1 MTDEDILWRRS
12 KLGLHM
18 SDAERQRFARGT
30 GHGIER
36 LRLSGISYRA
46 GSELWLR
53 DIDLSLAAGGIN
65 VLLGATLAGK
75 TTLLRIMAGLDRP
88 TTGRILDGDRD
99 LTGVPVRQRN
109 VAMVYQQFINYP
121 SLTVYENIA
130 SPLRV
135 ARKSEAEIKARV
147 TQLAETLRLSPFL
160 SRYPAELSGGQQQRT
175 ALARAL
181 AKDAE
186 LLLLDEPLINLD
198 YKLREELRTEL
209 TQLFAG
215 GRTTVVYATT
225 EPLEALQLGGHTTL
239 LAEGRV
245 LQSGPTLEVFRRPA
259 TLAAARAFSDP
270 PLNVIPASVD
280 SERSEAVLADGVR
293 LPIAPGLAAGSI
305 RRQPKSCWA
314 FARTSFRCQRRQG
327 RPHCAAA
334 SSSRRSAARKRSST
348 SRATTCAWSRRSP
361 ACTTCRSNEPCTL
374 YVRPASLY
382 GFDRDGRLL
391 FAPES

>member
-1 MTDEDILWRRS
+1 
-12 KLGLHM
+12 
-18 SDAERQRFARGT
+18 
-30 GHGIER
+30 

-53 DIDLSLAAGGIN
+53 DIDLSLAEGTIN

-88 TTGRILDGDRD
+88 TAGRISKGDVD

-135 ARKSEAEIKARV
+135 ARKSAAEIEARV
-147 TQLAETLRLSPFL
+147 NQLAETLRLGPFL

-198 YKLREELRTEL
+198 YKLREELRAEL

-239 LAEGRV
+239 LAAGSV
-245 LQSGPTLEVFRRPA
+245 LQSGATLDVFRRPA
-259 TLAAARAFSDP
+259 TLEAARAFSDP
-270 PLNVIPASVD
+270 PLNVIPAT
-280 SERSEAVLADGVR
+280 AADGVQ
-293 LPIAPGLAAGSI
+293 LPIAMPATDVLLGIRAHELSLAGASGQLALRGRVELAEISGSETFIHVARDDLRLVAQIPGVHDLPLN
-305 RRQPKSCWA
+305 Q
-314 FARTSFRCQRRQG
+314 
-327 RPHCAAA
+327 
-334 SSSRRSAARKRSST
+334 
-348 SRATTCAWSRRSP
+348 
-361 ACTTCRSNEPCTL
+361 PCTL
-374 YVRPASLY
+374 YVHPASLY
-382 GFDRDGRLL
+382 GFDRGGRLL

>member
-1 MTDEDILWRRS
+1 M
-12 KLGLHM
+12 
-18 SDAERQRFARGT
+18 
-30 GHGIER
+30 
-36 LRLSGISYRA
+36 RLSGISYRA

-53 DIDLSLAAGGIN
+53 DIDLSLAEGSIN

-88 TTGRILDGDRD
+88 TAGQLRKGDAD

-135 ARKSEAEIKARV
+135 ARKPEAQIKARV
-147 TQLAETLRLSPFL
+147 AQLAETLRLTPFL
-160 SRYPAELSGGQQQRT
+160 SRHPAELSGGQQQRT

-198 YKLREELRTEL
+198 YKLREELRAEL

-239 LAEGRV
+239 LAEGHV
-245 LQSGPTLEVFRRPA
+245 LQSGPTMQVFRRPA

-270 PLNVIPASVD
+270 PLNVIPATV
-280 SERSEAVLADGVR
+280 ADDIR
-293 LPIAPGLAAGSI
+293 LPIGATPAAEVLLGIRAHEFSLAGASGHLALRGRVELAEISGSETFLHLARDDVRLVAQIPGVHDLAL
-305 RRQPKSCWA
+305 
-314 FARTSFRCQRRQG
+314 
-327 RPHCAAA
+327 
-334 SSSRRSAARKRSST
+334 
-348 SRATTCAWSRRSP
+348 
-361 ACTTCRSNEPCTL
+361 NEPCTL
-374 YVRPASLY
+374 YVRPTSLF
-382 GFDRDGRLL
+382 GFDRAGHLL

>member
-1 MTDEDILWRRS
+1 
-12 KLGLHM
+12 
-18 SDAERQRFARGT
+18 
-30 GHGIER
+30 
-36 LRLSGISYRA
+36 LRLSGISYRV
-46 GSELWLR
+46 GSELWLQ
-53 DIDLSLAAGGIN
+53 DIDVSFDAGGIN

-75 TTLLRIMAGLDRP
+75 TTLLRVMAGLDRP
-88 TTGRILDGDRD
+88 TAGHLLDGDID
-99 LTGVPVRQRN
+99 LTGVPVRRRN

-135 ARKSEAEIKARV
+135 ARKSEAEIRRRV
-147 TQLAETLRLSPFL
+147 TDLAETLRLGPFL

-198 YKLREELRTEL
+198 YKLREELRAEL
-209 TQLFAG
+209 AQLFADK
-215 GRTTVVYATT
+215 RTTVVYATT

-245 LQSGPTLEVFRRPA
+245 LQSGPTMQVFRRPA

-270 PLNVIPASVD
+270 PLNVIPARVD
-280 SERSEAVLADGVR
+280 SRRNEAVLTDGVR
-293 LPIAPGLAAGSI
+293 VPITPTPASEIVLGIRAHEFSLSPEDAGQSALSGRVELAEISGSETFVHLARDDGRLVAQIPGVHDLAL
-305 RRQPKSCWA
+305 
-314 FARTSFRCQRRQG
+314 
-327 RPHCAAA
+327 
-334 SSSRRSAARKRSST
+334 
-348 SRATTCAWSRRSP
+348 
-361 ACTTCRSNEPCTL
+361 NEPCTL

-382 GFDRDGRLL
+382 GFDTSGRLL

>member
-1 MTDEDILWRRS
+1 
-12 KLGLHM
+12 
-18 SDAERQRFARGT
+18 
-30 GHGIER
+30 
-36 LRLSGISYRA
+36 LRLSGIHYRV
-46 GSELWLR
+46 GSEQWLH
-53 DIDLSLAAGGIN
+53 DVDLSLAVGSIN

-88 TTGRILDGDRD
+88 TAGRLLESDTD

-135 ARKSEAEIKARV
+135 ARKSEAEIRTRV
-147 TQLAETLRLSPFL
+147 TALAETLRLGPFL
-160 SRYPAELSGGQQQRT
+160 ARYPAELSGGQQQRT

-181 AKDAE
+181 AKDAG

-198 YKLREELRTEL
+198 YKLREELRAEL
-209 TQLFAG
+209 AQLFAD

-239 LAEGRV
+239 LSEGRI
-245 LQSGPTLEVFRRPA
+245 LQSGPTMQVFRRPA

-270 PLNVIPASVD
+270 PLNVIPARVD
-280 SERSEAVLADGVR
+280 SARNEAVLADGVR
-293 LPIAPGLAAGSI
+293 VPIAPTPSTQIVLGIRAHELSLSPVGAGQSALSGRVELAEISGSETFIHLARDDVRVVAQIPGVHELGL
-305 RRQPKSCWA
+305 
-314 FARTSFRCQRRQG
+314 
-327 RPHCAAA
+327 
-334 SSSRRSAARKRSST
+334 
-348 SRATTCAWSRRSP
+348 
-361 ACTTCRSNEPCTL
+361 NELCTL
-374 YVRPASLY
+374 YVRPTSLY
-382 GFDRDGRLL
+382 GFDTGGRLL

>member
-1 MTDEDILWRRS
+1 
-12 KLGLHM
+12 
-18 SDAERQRFARGT
+18 
-30 GHGIER
+30 
-36 LRLSGISYRA
+36 LRLSGISYRV
-46 GSELWLR
+46 GSELWLQEV
-53 DIDLSLAAGGIN
+53 DLSLAAGGIN

-88 TTGRILDGDRD
+88 TAGRLLQGETD
-99 LTGVPVRQRN
+99 LTGVAVRRRN

-135 ARKSEAEIKARV
+135 ARKSEAEIRTRV
-147 TQLAETLRLSPFL
+147 TALAETLRLSPFL
-160 SRYPAELSGGQQQRT
+160 ARYPAELSGGQQQRT

-198 YKLREELRTEL
+198 YKLREELRAEL
-209 TQLFAG
+209 AQLFAD

-239 LAEGRV
+239 LAAGRV
-245 LQSGPTLEVFRRPA
+245 LQSGPTMQVFRRPA

-270 PLNVIPASVD
+270 PLNVIPAHLLENEMRLPLAHAAATGVLLGIRAHELSLAGGPGQAALSGRVELAEISG
-280 SERSEAVLADGVR
+280 SETFVHLARDDVR
-293 LPIAPGLAAGSI
+293 LVAQIPGVHELAL
-305 RRQPKSCWA
+305 
-314 FARTSFRCQRRQG
+314 
-327 RPHCAAA
+327 
-334 SSSRRSAARKRSST
+334 
-348 SRATTCAWSRRSP
+348 
-361 ACTTCRSNEPCTL
+361 NEPCTL
-374 YVRPASLY
+374 YVRPASVY
-382 GFDRDGRLL
+382 GFDAAGQLL

>member
-1 MTDEDILWRRS
+1 
-12 KLGLHM
+12 
-18 SDAERQRFARGT
+18 
-30 GHGIER
+30 

-53 DIDLSLAAGGIN
+53 DIDLSLAAGRIN

-88 TTGRILDGDRD
+88 TTGRLLDGDRD

-135 ARKSEAEIKARV
+135 ARKNDAEIKTRV
-147 TQLAETLRLSPFL
+147 TQLAETLRLTQFL

-198 YKLREELRTEL
+198 YKLREELRAEL
-209 TQLFAG
+209 TQLFAA

-239 LAEGRV
+239 LAEGHV

-259 TLAAARAFSDP
+259 TLDAARAFSDP
-270 PLNVIPASVD
+270 PLNVIPAAAVD
-280 SERSEAVLADGVR
+280 GIR
-293 LPIAPGLAAGSI
+293 LPASATSVSEVLLGIRAHEFSLAGESGQIALRGRVELAEISGSETFLHLARDDARLVAQVPGVHNL
-305 RRQPKSCWA
+305 PL
-314 FARTSFRCQRRQG
+314 
-327 RPHCAAA
+327 
-334 SSSRRSAARKRSST
+334 
-348 SRATTCAWSRRSP
+348 
-361 ACTTCRSNEPCTL
+361 NEPCTL
-374 YVRPASLY
+374 YIRPTSLY
-382 GFDRDGRLL
+382 GFDRSGRLL

>member
-1 MTDEDILWRRS
+1 
-12 KLGLHM
+12 LH
-18 SDAERQRFARGT
+18 
-30 GHGIER
+30 
-36 LRLSGISYRA
+36 LSGISYRA

-53 DIDLSLAAGGIN
+53 DIDLSLAEGGIN

-75 TTLLRIMAGLDRP
+75 TTLLRILAGLDRP
-88 TTGRILDGDRD
+88 TAGRILHGERD
-99 LTGVPVRQRN
+99 LTGIPVRQRN

-121 SLTVYENIA
+121 SLTVFENIA

-135 ARKSEAEIKARV
+135 ERKSEAEIKTRV
-147 TQLAETLRLSPFL
+147 TQLAQTLRLTPFL

-245 LQSGPTLEVFRRPA
+245 LQSGPTLDVFRRPA
-259 TLAAARAFSDP
+259 TLEAARAFSDP
-270 PLNVIPASVD
+270 PLNVIPATV
-280 SERSEAVLADGVR
+280 ADGVQ
-293 LPIAPGLAAGSI
+293 LPHAAMPAGEILLGIRAHEFSLAGAAGQLALRGRVELAEISGSETFI
-305 RRQPKSCWA
+305 HL
-314 FARTSFRCQRRQG
+314 ARDDVHLVAQIPG
-327 RPHCAAA
+327 VHDLPL
-334 SSSRRSAARKRSST
+334 
-348 SRATTCAWSRRSP
+348 
-361 ACTTCRSNEPCTL
+361 NEPCTL

-382 GFDRDGRLL
+382 GFDRSGRLL

>member
-1 MTDEDILWRRS
+1 M
-12 KLGLHM
+12 
-18 SDAERQRFARGT
+18 
-30 GHGIER
+30 
-36 LRLSGISYRA
+36 RLSGINYRV
-46 GSELWLR
+46 GSEQWLQ
-53 DIDLSLAAGGIN
+53 DIELSLAAGGIN

-88 TTGRILDGDRD
+88 SAGRLLEGDTD
-99 LTGVPVRQRN
+99 LTGIPVRQRN

-135 ARKSEAEIKARV
+135 ARKSEAEIRTRV
-147 TQLAETLRLSPFL
+147 TTLADTLRLGPFL
-160 SRYPAELSGGQQQRT
+160 ARYPAELSGGQQQRT

-181 AKDAE
+181 AKDAQ

-198 YKLREELRTEL
+198 YKLREELRAEL
-209 TQLFAG
+209 AQLFAG

-245 LQSGPTLEVFRRPA
+245 LQSGATIEVFRRPA

-270 PLNVIPASVD
+270 PLNVIPARVD
-280 SERSEAVLADGVR
+280 SQRNEALLADGAR
-293 LPIAPGLAAGSI
+293 LAMAPGLAARLDSQASAIVLGIRAHELSLSPTAAGQSALSGRVELAEISGSET
-305 RRQPKSCWA
+305 
-314 FARTSFRCQRRQG
+314 FVHLARDDVRLVAQIPG
-327 RPHCAAA
+327 VHNLAL
-334 SSSRRSAARKRSST
+334 
-348 SRATTCAWSRRSP
+348 
-361 ACTTCRSNEPCTL
+361 NELCTL

-382 GFDRDGRLL
+382 GFDGSGRLL

>member
-1 MTDEDILWRRS
+1 M
-12 KLGLHM
+12 
-18 SDAERQRFARGT
+18 
-30 GHGIER
+30 
-36 LRLSGISYRA
+36 RLSGISYRA

-53 DIDLSLAAGGIN
+53 DIDLSLAEGGIN

-75 TTLLRIMAGLDRP
+75 TTLLRILAGLDRP
-88 TTGRILDGDRD
+88 TAGRVLHDERD

-121 SLTVYENIA
+121 SLTVFENIA

-135 ARKSEAEIKARV
+135 ARKSEAEIKTRV
-147 TQLAETLRLSPFL
+147 TRLAETLRLTQFL
-160 SRYPAELSGGQQQRT
+160 SRHPAELSGGQQQRT

-225 EPLEALQLGGHTTL
+225 EPLEALQLGGHTAL
-239 LAEGRV
+239 LAEGRL

-259 TLAAARAFSDP
+259 TLEAARAFSDP
-270 PLNVIPASVD
+270 PLNVIPATGV
-280 SERSEAVLADGVR
+280 DGVK
-293 LPIAPGLAAGSI
+293 LPIAAAPASEVLLGIRAHELSLAGEAGQLALRGRVELAEISGSETFIHLARDDVRLVAQIPGVHNL
-305 RRQPKSCWA
+305 PL
-314 FARTSFRCQRRQG
+314 
-327 RPHCAAA
+327 
-334 SSSRRSAARKRSST
+334 
-348 SRATTCAWSRRSP
+348 
-361 ACTTCRSNEPCTL
+361 NEPCTL

-382 GFDRDGRLL
+382 GFDRSGRLL
-391 FAPES
+391 FAPEA

>member
-1 MTDEDILWRRS
+1 
-12 KLGLHM
+12 
-18 SDAERQRFARGT
+18 
-30 GHGIER
+30 

-53 DIDLSLAAGGIN
+53 DIDVSLEEGGIN

-88 TTGRILDGDRD
+88 TTGCILKGDID

-135 ARKSEAEIKARV
+135 ARKSEAGIRTRV

-198 YKLREELRTEL
+198 YKLREELRAEL

-225 EPLEALQLGGHTTL
+225 EPLEALQLGGNTTL
-239 LAEGRV
+239 LATGRV
-245 LQSGPTLEVFRRPA
+245 LQSGLTMEVFRRPA

-270 PLNVIPASVD
+270 PLNVIPATVD
-280 SERSEAVLADGVR
+280 SSRNEAVLTDGVR
-293 LPIAPGLAAGSI
+293 LPIAPTPSTDIVLGIRAHEFSLAGTTGQVAVRGRVELAEISGSETFI
-305 RRQPKSCWA
+305 HL
-314 FARTSFRCQRRQG
+314 ARDDVRLVAQIPG
-327 RPHCAAA
+327 VHDLPL
-334 SSSRRSAARKRSST
+334 
-348 SRATTCAWSRRSP
+348 
-361 ACTTCRSNEPCTL
+361 NEQCTL
-374 YVRPASLY
+374 YVRAASVY
-382 GFDRDGRLL
+382 GFDRSGHLL